1 VLILLQA
8 GLEDFD
14 EWRNQEIT
22 LWREGEA
29 VSFEND
35 AMRARQ
41 SDTSRLGLKAADLQ
55 EEPT

>member
-14 EWRNQEIT
+14 GWRNQEIT

-29 VSFEND
+29 VDFKEA

-41 SDTSRLGLKAADLQ
+41 GDTSRLGIKAADSQ